1 MQKFV
6 EMGMAHTYCS
16 VYGRSIVYPISVE
29 GFYQSNENESWNK
42 RQSEDMREEAKR
54 IQEEQKHLRDL
65 LEEEYGKFEEKQ
77 SGMEAQGLLHILARR
92 SVTMEE
98 SPYSHENTRTRL
110 LGSVLSVGSHEAK
123 DLGKSANAETGE
135 SSPHRGL

>member
-1 MQKFV
+1 
-6 EMGMAHTYCS
+6 MGQETI
-16 VYGRSIVYPISVE
+16 GR
-29 GFYQSNENESWNK
+29 Q
-42 RQSEDMREEAKR
+42 REEAKR

-65 LEEEYGKFEEKQ
+65 LEEECGKFEEKQ
-77 SGMEAQGLLHILARR
+77 SGMEAQSLLHIFARR

-110 LGSVLSVGSHEAK
+110 LGNVLSSGSHEGT
-123 DLGKSANAETGE
+123 DLGKSANAEIGE